1 MFDWKP
7 FYVQKINEG
16 KPEISVG
23 RKVQLKVQNVESQE
37 RTCSS
42 GKTFRP
48 AARVLEGIRLLGF
61 KSFQSF
67 TCFKWPSYPWCL
79 ARVVGHAKKD

>member
-1 MFDWKP
+1 M
-7 FYVQKINEG
+7 QKVNEG

-23 RKVQLKVQNVESQE
+23 RTVQLSVLNVESQE
-37 RTCSS
+37 RTCPSA
-42 GKTFRP
+42 KIARP

-67 TCFKWPSYPWCL
+67 TCFKWPSYPWCS

>member
-1 MFDWKP
+1 LFDWKP

-16 KPEISVG
+16 KPEISAR

-37 RTCSS
+37 RTCLSA
-42 GKTFRP
+42 KIARP